1 MPLVKFLCNNLK
13 KLQRKNYLTLNT
25 NNIDQAA
32 KIIAGT
38 AKSMGVEVID

>member
-1 MPLVKFLCNNLK
+1 MQQLRKIAEE
-13 KLQRKNYLTLNT
+13 KLPDLNT

-38 AKSMGVEVID
+38 AKSMGVEVTE